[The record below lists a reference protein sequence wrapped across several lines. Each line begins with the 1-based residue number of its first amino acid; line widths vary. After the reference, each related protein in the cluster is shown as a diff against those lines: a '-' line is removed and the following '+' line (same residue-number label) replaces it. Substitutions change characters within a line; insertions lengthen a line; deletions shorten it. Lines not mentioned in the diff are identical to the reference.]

1 MTDLPVP
8 LKRPVASQR
17 TFRALIKRIEEE
29 VFTPPWRIVLRFYY
43 VKKGELPDETD
54 PTCYA
59 CAVTYAQYHRVEIRV
74 CPDHPTIK
82 EETDLYCL
90 LLHETFHSFFGS
102 LNDLM
107 ASTLPSD
114 LLESERFRTL
124 WDAAEDESV
133 NRLAA
138 MPIFSRRNDATIQ
151 SG

>member
-59 CAVTYAQYHRVEIRV
+59 CAITHAQYHRVEIRV
-74 CPDHPTIK
+74 CPDHPTMK
-82 EETDLYCL
+82 EEPDLHHL
-90 LLHETFHSFFGS
+90 LLHETFHSFWGE
-102 LNDLM
+102 LNDLLTVL
-107 ASTLPSD
+107 APQ
-114 LLESERFRTL
+114 LLTEEGSRTL
-124 WDAAEDESV
+124 LDNVEDVCV
-133 NRLAA
+133 NRLAS
-138 MPIFSRRNDATIQ
+138 MPILHRRNDATIQ